1 MNKTGFSVGDLIYIS
16 DDLINNNFHE
26 ILKRSPALIV
36 SIEGATI
43 TTLIGEKL
51 YKWTEWDLEEAV
63 K

>member
-1 MNKTGFSVGDLIYIS
+1 MNKTDFKVGDLIFVS

-36 SIEGATI
+36 CIEGATI
-43 TTLIGEKL
+43 TTLIGEKI